1 MKPIAL
7 QSQRFWLLKRKVN
20 EPVKPFKAGKV
31 SKRSKIDEDPRKS
44 HSPIRLETSVDT
56 ESEPGN
62 ATATRFYNASP
73 KFKDMPKRSSSVS
86 KILPEPFQA
95 LMQDKAMKSSLVK
108 KGQKFSPYK
117 AKRNQPGSVSTMH
130 KNASLDR
137 ILKEATLDLTKVT
150 SVIRGQKSQLQMR
163 ED

>member
-1 MKPIAL
+1 MSQETEQSDEEKEETYEEQIGLPSITGTRQEPELPSIVGTHQEPIRMKPIAL

-62 ATATRFYNASP
+62 TTATRFYNASP

-108 KGQKFSPYK
+108 KG
-117 AKRNQPGSVSTMH
+117 
-130 KNASLDR
+130 
-137 ILKEATLDLTKVT
+137 
-150 SVIRGQKSQLQMR
+150 
-163 ED
+163 